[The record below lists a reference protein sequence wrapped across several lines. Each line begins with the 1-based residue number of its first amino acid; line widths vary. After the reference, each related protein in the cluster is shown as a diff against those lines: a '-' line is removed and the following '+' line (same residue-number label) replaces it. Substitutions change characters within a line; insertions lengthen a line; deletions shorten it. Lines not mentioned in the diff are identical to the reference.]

1 MLVSR
6 YNFRLTTA
14 RHELFIFIQADFEQT
29 INDLSY
35 KLEEKN
41 EENVRLRM
49 QRNQFQAEVNE
60 RKARDSIKFASLQE
74 YKSLLE
80 LNSVRK

>member
-1 MLVSR
+1 MDFVS
-6 YNFRLTTA
+6 LL
-14 RHELFIFIQADFEQT
+14 HGMDHSLLFKADFEQT

-60 RKARDSIKFASLQE
+60 RKAKDSIKFASLQE
-74 YKSLLE
+74 YKSSLE
-80 LNSVRK
+80 SNSVRKCGD

>member
-6 YNFRLTTA
+6 YDFCLTTA
-14 RHELFIFIQADFEQT
+14 RHGLSIFVKADFEQT

-49 QRNQFQAEVNE
+49 QRNQLQAEVNE

-74 YKSLLE
+74 YKSSME
-80 LNSVRK
+80 SNSVRK